1 MGNRERERPGSPVIR
16 TLRAEEIE
24 CRVSM
29 ISEKGLSLLLFK
41 DARVDQKILDETFT
55 PFGWKR
61 SHQEIAGNLYC
72 TVEIWDREKKEW
84 VGKQDVGTVSYSEK
98 EKGQASDSFKR
109 ACFNWGVGRE
119 LYTAPFIWIP
129 AGQTEIQRK
138 GRGGEE
144 KYSTNDR
151 FQVKS
156 ISYDEE
162 RSIDS
167 LVIVNARG
175 RTVYAW
181 EKEGAQA
188 RSRTTGQRGAVAGNQ
203 TELRAKAQE
212 EGSPTAGINTNE
224 DGSRMEERKGSQAA
238 RTAKGKGSGREARAE
253 FRKAVDKAER
263 KIRDE
268 ADFGQRLEALE
279 REMERTGVTLEK
291 VLERY
296 QVRGVSELTTAMYK
310 DALSGL
316 RKTGDRTA
324 A

>member
-1 MGNRERERPGSPVIR
+1 MGNREREDMESRERERPGSPVIR

-24 CRVSM
+24 CRVSV

-167 LVIVNARG
+167 LVIVNTRG
-175 RTVYAW
+175 KIVYAW
-181 EKEGAQA
+181 EKEGSQA
-188 RSRTTGQRGAVAGNQ
+188 
-203 TELRAKAQE
+203 
-212 EGSPTAGINTNE
+212 EGTNTNE
-224 DGSRMEERKGSQAA
+224 DRSQTKERDGSQAA
-238 RTAKGKGSGREARAE
+238 
-253 FRKAVDKAER
+253 R